1 MSLAEANA
9 SNSHCHQWNDVIAD
23 TSKVFGGHP
32 APKLGVPYEVTL
44 REKKDAYH
52 SICMM
57 KVLSDGEVHN
67 SCPHDEGTV

>member
-1 MSLAEANA
+1 MSMVE
-9 SNSHCHQWNDVIAD
+9 SNGSNDHCHQWTEVIAD

-32 APKLGVPYEVTL
+32 APKLGVPYEVTV

-57 KVLSDGEVHN
+57 KVVCEL
-67 SCPHDEGTV
+67 